1 MLKDT
6 ERMMHDRGKKVRHKT
21 LIIEGQLISEHL
33 SFFSITCPKDTP
45 MGTKNVA
52 KFKKISSLPKM
63 QPNIFCLGFGFKMKK
78 ISLTQ
83 GNFRREI

>member
-33 SFFSITCPKDTP
+33 SIFVYLP
-45 MGTKNVA
+45 MGTINVA
-52 KFKKISSLPKM
+52 KLKKISSLPKM
-63 QPNIFCLGFGFKMKK
+63 QPRIFHLSLGSK
-78 ISLTQ
+78 
-83 GNFRREI
+83 